1 MANQPEAAFVVSL
14 SEAGVSCRRSDGKIE
29 AVEWD
34 DLQGVLI
41 ETNDQGP
48 IGTDVYWILARKN
61 SGCVIPQG
69 ATGEDALLKRLQA
82 LPGFD
87 NQALID
93 AMSSTENQRFLC
105 WKKPPANA

>member
-1 MANQPEAAFVVSL
+1 MQPEAAFVVKL
-14 SEAGVSCRRSDGKIE
+14 TDEGVKCHRPDGKIE
-29 AVEWD
+29 SVTWD

-48 IGTDVYWILARKN
+48 IGTDVYWILAGKR

-69 ATGEDALLKRLQA
+69 ATGEDALLGRLQA

-93 AMSSTENQRFLC
+93 AMRSTENQRFVC
-105 WKKPPANA
+105 WRRMAND